1 MGKRFGAA
9 LSAKVTSLSVIAVV
23 AVTSLAPAIA
33 RADELPPPPPVTAS
47 DATSAQPDVADPPGV
62 DGSGEVA
69 EPPSET
75 TPPTPEPTPGVSPEP
90 QPEPTPSEVAETPE
104 EQGTDVGAGAPSPVA
119 PSKEPASAAPP
130 SASREAAA
138 APVIAAVT
146 PSPPAAASDTALIA
160 WVGATEP
167 ATKITLQAALNAVPD
182 GGTVGVVPGSYKF
195 NSLLTVARST
205 SIVASGATILYGRF
219 TVNAGGLSTT
229 GLTLSPA
236 ANSQVVVTV
245 PNAAVGV
252 VLTDLVIA
260 NSTSDGTTSF
270 TRTTGI
276 GFTGSADTQV
286 RGTTITDVDT
296 ALALAGSSGARIEG
310 IAVSAVAT
318 GASIT
323 AANANPGPTFVGGS
337 MNVTGNAVALGSTS
351 APSVTGMT
359 LTGSG
364 TGTAMNVNLATAAN
378 VASTTADGFVNGVL
392 VAATNTGA
400 GPILEGSS
408 FGASLTG
415 VDLGATSG
423 AQLSDVDVLR
433 TGPGTAASN
442 STGVN
447 LRRSSGVQVSG
458 SDVSGFARG
467 IHADD
472 VNAAMGPV
480 IDGGTV
486 TARTI
491 GISLGATES
500 PSVTGT
506 QVQGQGATGITDGIR
521 VLMASD
527 ADIADAT
534 VTGFTRG
541 IYVDG
546 LNTGAGPEITG
557 STISVVNVKAFGIT
571 LGSTTGA
578 TVTDVDVSGT
588 NELPQ
593 TGITVARAPGAVV
606 TDARVSN
613 VTVGI
618 GATRVAPELNL
629 PPIAGPQIIRPIVT
643 DSGSGIQLAS
653 SVDALIEDARVDVQG
668 DGINGWETED
678 ARITS
683 PHITGVPGPG
693 PTDGTNAIRFYTSR
707 GVFVSD
713 ALLVGG
719 ATGLYWDMT
728 YDVVVENA
736 DISGME
742 WYASYTEGVTGY
754 ELRDSEV
761 HDNAAIAN
769 LTINPSDVPVNNL
782 RQVSS
787 SIDWH
792 DNTFTNNPAGIYL
805 PQGVEDFAFENNTVT
820 GSDRFVI
827 LATPVHGFLV
837 EDNAIQ
843 FGPATPTAAAI
854 SVTTFWEDL
863 DEPGSYSSSD
873 LSVTRNQFTGAGPF
887 IRVGAVESVP
897 DATPVSIELAA
908 AEPPDASAPSPEV
921 PQPPEEPEGA
931 AAAAVVP
938 LQVPADRR
946 ALRTTMNVTENT
958 FPQDSTAI
966 VTLPNAETGEDTN
979 TENDMID
986 GVVAVDAR
994 EEGLSGQNDWGSAC
1008 GPRVAA
1014 TGYDGGGA
1022 FITEGLTTQVLYPEL
1037 CVSSVTVVASTV
1049 CRDNVG
1055 YLEYDVTLEGV
1066 AADPAPVVAVIWWG
1080 PDVYPTRDDSIPAA
1094 DEQAI
1099 IDDGADAVQ
1108 YLSVP
1113 TDWQEGDPLTGETPV
1128 PDAVVD
1134 DAGQATRDT
1143 WTLEVRVNPV
1153 VASAAITFDPPADLA
1168 ACPPDPEPIDA
1179 PDLTVDV
1186 VAPTCTTDGTLTFLG
1201 NPPAENA
1208 NGYEFPGEGYRVYL
1222 SPAYDGPGTYTAT
1235 AQGIE
1240 PGFDPAFPNGTV
1252 IEGGATTQTLTVL
1265 AATGFQNTDP
1275 GAPCYRPIEV
1285 TPPVPVYAPGTCAAP
1300 ESTIQVPA
1308 ATTGVVGYRTPDGS
1322 DVTGTT
1328 ITLQP
1333 GQSATV
1339 SVVLE
1344 TGYRLAAGAS
1354 STWSFRAGEPE
1365 CATPVPPTDEAA
1377 TCADTRTLVRIPADP
1392 GPGVE
1397 GYADRATGDRLSGT
1411 IYLIAG
1417 ESITVD
1423 AVLATGVE
1431 LSPGAASSWTYEYS
1445 GGCPDPGPITGGG
1458 SIAGGTDPL
1467 ATTGPGPI
1475 SGLVA
1480 LSAGLL
1486 AIGLA
1491 SLAAARRAR
1500 RITI

>member
-1 MGKRFGAA
+1 MSAQFGAA
-9 LSAKVTSLSVIAVV
+9 LSTKFASLAVIAVV
-23 AVTSLAPAIA
+23 AMTSLAPAVAHAEELLPSPLTTTSDAPPTQPDIA
-33 RADELPPPPPVTAS
+33 ASPGADGSSDAGPPPPTETEAPAPE
-47 DATSAQPDVADPPGV
+47 QDPQ
-62 DGSGEVA
+62 
-69 EPPSET
+69 
-75 TPPTPEPTPGVSPEP
+75 SPQDP
-90 QPEPTPSEVAETPE
+90 QPEPSPTAAQMAPE
-104 EQGTDVGAGAPSPVA
+104 QEGGGGVEEEAPSPAVPVQELSVGA
-119 PSKEPASAAPP
+119 LPAASAKAV
-130 SASREAAA
+130 AE
-138 APVIAAVT
+138 VVVAAVT
-146 PSPPAAASDTALIA
+146 PSPPAAASDIALIA
-160 WVGATEP
+160 WVGTTEP

-182 GGTVGVVPGSYKF
+182 GGIVGIVPGSYKF

-205 SIVASGATILYGRF
+205 SIVASGATTLYGRF

-236 ANSQVVVTV
+236 ASSQVVVTV

-252 VLTDLVIA
+252 VLADLLIA
-260 NSTSDGTTSF
+260 NSTSDGTTPF

-276 GFTGSADTQV
+276 GFTGSTGTRV
-286 RGTTITDVDT
+286 LGTTITDVDT

-337 MNVTGNAVALGSTS
+337 MNVTGNAVALGTTS
-351 APSVTGMT
+351 APSVTGMA
-359 LTGSG
+359 LNGAG
-364 TGTAMNVNLATAAN
+364 AGTAVNVNLATAAK

-423 AQLSDVDVLR
+423 AQLTDVDVLR

-472 VNAAMGPV
+472 VNAATGPA

-491 GISLGATES
+491 GISLGATAS
-500 PSVTGT
+500 PSVAGT

-521 VLMASD
+521 VLMATG
-527 ADIADAT
+527 AEITGVA

-546 LNTGAGPEITG
+546 LNTGAGPAISS

-571 LGSTTGA
+571 LGATTDA

-618 GATRVAPELNL
+618 GATRVPPELNL
-629 PPIAGPQIIRPIVT
+629 PLIAGPQIIRPVVS

-653 SVDALIEDARVDVQG
+653 SADALIENARLDVQG
-668 DGINGWETED
+668 DGINGWETEN

-707 GVFVSD
+707 DVFVSD

-728 YDVVVENA
+728 YDVVIENA
-736 DISGME
+736 DVSGME

-754 ELRDSEV
+754 ELRDSEI

-787 SIDWH
+787 GIDWH

-837 EDNAIQ
+837 ENNAIQ
-843 FGPATPTAAAI
+843 FDPATPTAAAI

-908 AEPPDASAPSPEV
+908 AEPPDASTPSPEV
-921 PQPPEEPEGA
+921 PQPPDDAEA
-931 AAAAVVP
+931 AQALAVAP
-938 LQVPADRR
+938 FQVPADRR
-946 ALRTTMNVTENT
+946 ALRTTMSVTENS

-966 VTLPNAETGEDTN
+966 VALPNAEAGEDTN
-979 TENDMID
+979 TENELID

-994 EEGLSGQNDWGSAC
+994 EETLPGQNDWGSAC

-1022 FITEGLTTQVLYPEL
+1022 FVTEGLTTQVLYPEL
-1037 CVSSVTVVASTV
+1037 CLSSVTVVASTV
-1049 CRDNVG
+1049 CRADVG
-1055 YLEYDVTLEGV
+1055 YLEYDIALEGV
-1066 AADPAPVVAVIWWG
+1066 AADPTPVVAAIWWG
-1080 PDVYPTRDDSIPAA
+1080 PDVYPTRDGSIPAA

-1099 IDDGADAVQ
+1099 LDDGADAVQ
-1108 YLSVP
+1108 YPSVP
-1113 TDWQEGDPLTGETPV
+1113 PDWEAGDPLTGEVQV

-1134 DAGQATRDT
+1134 DAGIATRDT
-1143 WTLEVRVNPV
+1143 WTLEVRVNP
-1153 VASAAITFDPPADLA
+1153 SAAITIDPPTNLASCPTPSPTPTPGEPISNDPSAGGLAGTGGTLSPHLLALA
-1168 ACPPDPEPIDA
+1168 ALLVLLGSVA
-1179 PDLTVDV
+1179 FADV
-1186 VAPTCTTDGTLTFLG
+1186 
-1201 NPPAENA
+1201 
-1208 NGYEFPGEGYRVYL
+1208 
-1222 SPAYDGPGTYTAT
+1222 
-1235 AQGIE
+1235 
-1240 PGFDPAFPNGTV
+1240 
-1252 IEGGATTQTLTVL
+1252 
-1265 AATGFQNTDP
+1265 
-1275 GAPCYRPIEV
+1275 
-1285 TPPVPVYAPGTCAAP
+1285 
-1300 ESTIQVPA
+1300 
-1308 ATTGVVGYRTPDGS
+1308 
-1322 DVTGTT
+1322 
-1328 ITLQP
+1328 
-1333 GQSATV
+1333 
-1339 SVVLE
+1339 
-1344 TGYRLAAGAS
+1344 
-1354 STWSFRAGEPE
+1354 
-1365 CATPVPPTDEAA
+1365 
-1377 TCADTRTLVRIPADP
+1377 
-1392 GPGVE
+1392 
-1397 GYADRATGDRLSGT
+1397 
-1411 IYLIAG
+1411 
-1417 ESITVD
+1417 
-1423 AVLATGVE
+1423 
-1431 LSPGAASSWTYEYS
+1431 
-1445 GGCPDPGPITGGG
+1445 
-1458 SIAGGTDPL
+1458 
-1467 ATTGPGPI
+1467 
-1475 SGLVA
+1475 
-1480 LSAGLL
+1480 
-1486 AIGLA
+1486 
-1491 SLAAARRAR
+1491 ARRRAAWR
-1500 RITI
+1500 L